1 MQLQPMRAGRVQ
13 LYTTGLGNDDRR
25 LTGVENVGSV
35 ESALAAALARAG
47 DTALAVVPEGPY
59 VVPVVA

>member
-1 MQLQPMRAGRVQ
+1 VQ
-13 LYTTGLGNDDRR
+13 LYTTGLGDDDRR

-35 ESALAAALARAG
+35 ESALEAALARAG
-47 DTALAVVPEGPY
+47 DGTLAVIPEGPY